1 MVSVIPSHRHKQRLQ
16 TFFVFVKVQLLRLSL
31 IVSGMQNRMEVSD
44 QTLCGH
50 QPNFLILDEPT
61 NHLDVQTIE
70 ALGNAILKYKVSG
83 SQLSKIT
90 SDLKQKCTQLPTP
103 FWGTVFHAISLG
115 VIHFVRSVRSINHY
129 FIG

>member
-1 MVSVIPSHRHKQRLQ
+1 
-16 TFFVFVKVQLLRLSL
+16 
-31 IVSGMQNRMEVSD
+31 MQNRMEVSD

-83 SQLSKIT
+83 NWIGMESELFLTSKPLGLL
-90 SDLKQKCTQLPTP
+90 DLAPQVLKYCNM
-103 FWGTVFHAISLG
+103 FSVVFICVLG
-115 VIHFVRSVRSINHY
+115 P
-129 FIG
+129 